1 MSQQFQGS
9 KNHYMH
15 PHACCSIIYYSQG
28 TEANS
33 MSTDRRM
40 DKENVTHTH
49 TQALPLAATVWMDL
63 EGIMLHG
70 KSQTEK
76 KTNTQ

>member
-1 MSQQFQGS
+1 MLAAALFTTAKALKQTQC
-9 KNHYMH
+9 
-15 PHACCSIIYYSQG
+15 PL
-28 TEANS
+28 
-33 MSTDRRM
+33 TDEWV
-40 DKENVTHTH
+40 KKTSHTH

>member
-1 MSQQFQGS
+1 
-9 KNHYMH
+9 
-15 PHACCSIIYYSQG
+15 
-28 TEANS
+28 
-33 MSTDRRM
+33 M

-49 TQALPLAATVWMDL
+49 TLTHTHTHTHTLPFAAIIWMDL
-63 EGIMLHG
+63 EGIMLHE